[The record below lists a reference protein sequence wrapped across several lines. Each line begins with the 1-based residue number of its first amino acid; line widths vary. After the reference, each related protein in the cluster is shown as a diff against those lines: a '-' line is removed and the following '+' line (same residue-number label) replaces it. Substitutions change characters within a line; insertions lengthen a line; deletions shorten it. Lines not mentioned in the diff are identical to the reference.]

1 MVSILLYRS
10 ARRKTSMV
18 LLWTSK
24 LVAIWHRVPQK
35 ENDYASV
42 DLWMLFDASKC
53 ECGPGKESMREV
65 DVGLGD

>member
-1 MVSILLYRS
+1 
-10 ARRKTSMV
+10 MV